1 MWQRKRLDW
10 RGQERRCLRTTMR
23 AAPRPSAVIR
33 SLPHGIVIELS
44 DGRVCTVAKELCR
57 AKSHA
62 IDAAVQWARR
72 HGAASIEICD

>member
-1 MWQRKRLDW
+1 MWQRKRLEW
-10 RGQERRCLRTTMR
+10 RTQERQSLHATMR

-57 AKSHA
+57 AKGHA
-62 IDAAVQWARR
+62 LDVAVQWARR
-72 HGAASIEICD
+72 HGAATVEICD